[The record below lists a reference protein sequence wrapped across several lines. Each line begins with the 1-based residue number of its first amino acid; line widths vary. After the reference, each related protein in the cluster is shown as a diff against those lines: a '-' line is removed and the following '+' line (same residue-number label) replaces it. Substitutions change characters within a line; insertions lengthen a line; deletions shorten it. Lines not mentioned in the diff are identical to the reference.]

1 MGMRKPAMLSGEDR
15 KQISRLYR
23 HAAQAQI
30 AHACLLRDEVKRL
43 WRESNEARALGDV
56 GVARH
61 FAKTAG
67 AKNEL
72 LQQALSLLP
81 YEERIETANVRFVE
95 RIALALQRGDEETA
109 DLVRIWPRR
118 CCACLGL
125 CVAMTLN

>member
-1 MGMRKPAMLSGEDR
+1 MMSSADR
-15 KQISRLYR
+15 KQVAFLHRD
-23 HAAQAQI
+23 AAQCQLAY
-30 AHACLLRDEVKRL
+30 AWVLRDEVQQL
-43 WRESNEARALGDV
+43 WREANEAEVPGDV
-56 GVARH
+56 SVARH